1 MSDTIEMIGGLPG
14 FETCRRFVLL
24 TSPEITPFARLQGL
38 DEPRPSFLAMAPRA
52 IVAAYRQEL
61 SGADRQ
67 KLGADGSEPLLWLSI
82 VRIDG
87 DLAYANMRA
96 PIVIDPRRMVGLQVL
111 SADEHELID
120 HPLRLD

>member
-14 FETCRRFVLL
+14 FESCRRYVLL
-24 TSPEITPFARLQGL
+24 TSPEISPFARLQGI
-38 DEPRPSFLAMAPRA
+38 DEPKPSFLTMPPRA
-52 IVAAYRQEL
+52 IAGSYRQEL
-61 SGADRQ
+61 GAPDLA
-67 KLGADGSEPLLWLSI
+67 KLGAAADEPLLWLSI

-96 PIVIDPRRMVGLQVL
+96 PIVIDSSRMVGLQVL
-111 SADEHELID
+111 SADDDELID